1 MKWACVE
8 TKDEGG
14 GLRSRYNPQRHLS
27 DLGLHFLRFLPPSR
41 IVRTHSTQEP
51 KAVVLNQWVATP
63 CFTGVAS
70 DHQKAQ
76 MLTIGFITVAKLVR
90 KIILRLGVSTT

>member
-27 DLGLHFLRFLPPSR
+27 DLRLHFLRFLPPSR
-41 IVRTHSTQEP
+41 IVRTHSAQEP

-63 CFTGVAS
+63 QGVGGKG
-70 DHQKAQ
+70 DK
-76 MLTIGFITVAKLVR
+76 
-90 KIILRLGVSTT
+90 